1 MSSSEFQGFVAWR
14 YLLAKPM
21 RVSSVL
27 IGFFSLGLWVAASC
41 ALLHFEFPRSQI
53 LHTIPPNP
61 TLPLLI
67 TQCVGAGAAVV
78 FMFFGLLY
86 GFGAAVKRKGNHI
99 LRDKQLGTA
108 IKYVRFAALGAALA
122 FAAAFAAQ
130 NIDMSSTSLTE
141 DVLGAL
147 LDFVVTRAWGDKSL
161 ALQIGGV
168 FLGSLLSRVLRSW
181 IKRAL
186 FHGKREHWLGVLVQA
201 FALSLFGLGLLA
213 LFEASLLGLFA
224 LALLSMVTLFVIGFL
239 PHSDS
244 FEYRMLKWGFWFL
257 LFVSF
262 FAPAAKIVYEQLL
275 LTNNELTWSGG
286 FFGYKTPMEIG
297 ITFAIAAALAGLL
310 LVLVPIRFTFSFFTT
325 VSIGGVAI
333 GSMALV
339 MVLSVMAGFEDDM
352 RSNILGS
359 NAHAVIRRINES
371 TYKDYG
377 KVMAEVSNVPGVTGT
392 APFLTSE
399 VLVAANNTYSNVIV
413 KGIDPEK
420 ISEVSELETDLKDGD
435 KDALTKLMPLSA
447 DGDPETETKEAGKRA
462 KTKNAKGEEDPTD
475 PAPEDMVVPD
485 DIGPIDFGADE
496 SDEASKLLD
505 PIEEQ
510 GINTWG
516 HSLLSPRVA
525 KMPGL
530 IVGSELVNLL
540 GLIKG
545 QEVMIVSPL
554 GIETPMGT
562 MPRTKALRVAGEFYS
577 GLYEYDIR
585 YVYSELGALQDFL
598 DVGEHVEGIEIRF
611 ANPEKIE
618 VAMAQIRSLLP
629 EGFEILDWRQL
640 NKSLFSALKLE
651 KIMMFI
657 VLLIII
663 LVASFSIMGNL
674 IMVVIEKGREIAILK
689 TLGATDRHV
698 YSIFVTQGLIIGI
711 VGTFIGVALGL
722 LGAWQLETR
731 GFPVDS
737 DVYYIDKLP
746 ILIEPWNVFFI
757 LVAGV
762 LISGIATIYPAI
774 VAAKTLPLD
783 GMRPK

>member
-41 ALLHFEFPRSQI
+41 ALLHFEYPRSQV
-53 LHTIPPNP
+53 LYTIPPNP
-61 TLPLLI
+61 SLPLLI

-86 GFGAAVKRKGNHI
+86 GCGAAAKGEGNHG
-99 LRDKQLGTA
+99 LRDKHLSTA
-108 IKYVRFAALGAALA
+108 IRYVGFSALGAAVA
-122 FAAAFAAQ
+122 YIGASAAKH
-130 NIDMSSTSLTE
+130 IDLSTASLSG
-141 DVLGAL
+141 DIVGGF
-147 LDFVVTRAWGDKSL
+147 LDFVVTGAWGDKSIALKIGVAFL
-161 ALQIGGV
+161 ALL
-168 FLGSLLSRVLRSW
+168 FAMSLKNW
-181 IKRAL
+181 AKRAL
-186 FHGKREHWLGVLVQA
+186 FKRKQKHWLAIFVQA
-201 FALSLFGLGLLA
+201 CSLVLFGLGLLA
-213 LFEASLLGLFA
+213 LFEASEIGWLA
-224 LALLSMVTLFVIGFL
+224 LAVFSMLVLSVFGFL
-239 PHSDS
+239 PRSDGLQI
-244 FEYRMLKWGFWFL
+244 RVLKWLFWVL

-262 FAPAAKIVYEQLL
+262 FVPAAQIVYEQLL
-275 LTNNELTWSGG
+275 QTTDELKWAGG

-359 NAHAVIRRINES
+359 NAHAVIRKVNES
-371 TYKDYG
+371 TYRDYDRLMEQ
-377 KVMAEVSNVPGVTGT
+377 VRDVPGVTGV

-413 KGIDPEK
+413 KGIDPNLV
-420 ISEVSELETDLKDGD
+420 SEVSELKSDLKEGD
-435 KDALTKLMPLSA
+435 EDALEKLLPI
-447 DGDPETETKEAGKRA
+447 TEDSDSDKEAGA
-462 KTKNAKGEEDPTD
+462 EDKGANKKKAEANEEVSD

-485 DIGPIDFGADE
+485 DLGPIDFGADDGNE
-496 SDEASKLLD
+496 DSEKELD
-505 PIEEQ
+505 IGTD
-510 GINTWG
+510 GINNWG

-530 IVGSELVNLL
+530 IVGSELRNLL

-585 YVYSELGALQDFL
+585 YVYSELGVLQDFL
-598 DVGEHVEGIEIRF
+598 DVGEDVEGLEIRF
-611 ANPEKIE
+611 SNPEKIE
-618 VAMAQIRSLLP
+618 IAMAQIRSMLP
-629 EGFEILDWRQL
+629 DDFEVLDWRQL

-674 IMVVIEKGREIAILK
+674 IMVVVEKAREIAILK
-689 TLGATDRHV
+689 TLGATDKHI

-711 VGTFIGVALGL
+711 VGTLIGVALGL
-722 LGAWQLETR
+722 LGAWQLKTR

-746 ILIEPWNVFFI
+746 ILIEPWNVVFI